1 MKRKFITFLMIV
13 ISFLLQCTLFTK
25 IAPGSIKPNLLL
37 ILTCSLGLMRGRKN
51 GMFVGL
57 FCGLFADLF
66 WGNVLG
72 YSMLIYAVIGYLNG
86 SFRRMFFDEDIKLPI
101 ALIAVSDFVF
111 GVINY
116 ACLYMLQGTFA
127 FGYYLIHTI
136 MPELVYTVL
145 ITLVM
150 YQIIL
155 QINRRLEA
163 EEQRSASKF
172 V

>member
-1 MKRKFITFLMIV
+1 
-13 ISFLLQCTLFTK
+13 
-25 IAPGSIKPNLLL
+25 
-37 ILTCSLGLMRGRKN
+37 
-51 GMFVGL
+51 
-57 FCGLFADLF
+57 
-66 WGNVLG
+66 
-72 YSMLIYAVIGYLNG
+72 
-86 SFRRMFFDEDIKLPI
+86 MFFDEDIKLPI